1 MCNGRCNT
9 TDYTTLI
16 LVPLIYLKLFSGTLV
31 IILWVTYLCYFL
43 IWQLK
48 IICEMLREIKK
59 NTTDVRM
66 IAAWF
71 LQQ

>member
-1 MCNGRCNT
+1 MVGVIPQII
-9 TDYTTLI
+9 TTLI

-31 IILWVTYLCYFL
+31 KILWVTYLCYF
-43 IWQLK
+43 WQLK
-48 IICEMLREIKK
+48 IICEMLREIKKK